1 MQWIT
6 YFLTR
11 EGETSEDRDIN
22 ERLAAFKINFH
33 LISLQCIF
41 PPCSALETIFI
52 LASFPTK
59 R

>member
-11 EGETSEDRDIN
+11 EGETPEDRDIN

-41 PPCSALETIFI
+41 PSMFRTLDNFYVSIF
-52 LASFPTK
+52 PN
-59 R
+59 